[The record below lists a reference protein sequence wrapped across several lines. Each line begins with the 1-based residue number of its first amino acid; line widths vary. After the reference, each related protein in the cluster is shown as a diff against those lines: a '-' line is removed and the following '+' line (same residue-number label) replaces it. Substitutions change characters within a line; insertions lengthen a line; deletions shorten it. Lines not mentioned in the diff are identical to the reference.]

1 MSMPGDIETYRS
13 YATSDD
19 FDADRE
25 AMERSGWRVEH
36 ASTHEREGR
45 LRRLFHRGPTTVVEA
60 HYLRGEWPPEDV

>member
-13 YATSDD
+13 YGSSGDY
-19 FDADRE
+19 DADRE

-36 ASTHEREGR
+36 VSTHESAGR
-45 LRRLFHRGPTTVVEA
+45 LRRLFHRPATLVEA